1 MVLLCIYNSIMN
13 TKEIGDISESAV
25 VTQLLKC
32 GLSVSIPF
40 GDRSRYDLIL
50 DDGKKLHK
58 VQVKTAQYL
67 KDKLI
72 VRAYS
77 ISTKEG
83 KTIKNTYS
91 NDVDFIA
98 AYCHELDKVYII
110 PIAAVGNGGVITL
123 RLADTKNNQ
132 KNKVTPAEQFVI
144 TNVL

>member
-1 MVLLCIYNSIMN
+1 MN

-25 VTQLLKC
+25 VTQLLKR
-32 GLSVSIPF
+32 GLSVAIPF

-72 VRAYS
+72 IRAYS

-98 AYCHELDKVYII
+98 AYCHELDKVYIL
-110 PIAAVGNGGVITL
+110 PIADVGDGGVITL
-123 RLADTKNNQ
+123 RLTTPKNNQ
-132 KNKVTPAEQFVI
+132 KSKVILADQFEI
-144 TNVL
+144 INVL